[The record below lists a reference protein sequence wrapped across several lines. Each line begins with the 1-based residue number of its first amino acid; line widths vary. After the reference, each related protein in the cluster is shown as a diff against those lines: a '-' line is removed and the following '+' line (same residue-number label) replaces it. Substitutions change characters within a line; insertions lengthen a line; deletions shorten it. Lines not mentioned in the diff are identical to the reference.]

1 MIALDL
7 SAEEATKFLKMR
19 RGRASDHCF
28 SDQLTVCFTL
38 YRDTNRVIQVKQ
50 TAPAF
55 VANSFTPARRLPPSA
70 ERSGSSWHRQ
80 LAQAQRR

>member
-28 SDQLTVCFTL
+28 TDQLTVCFTL
-38 YRDTNRVIQVKQ
+38 YRNTNRVIQVKQ

-55 VANSFTPARRLPPSA
+55 VANAAARAFPSFGQFWSITRRPLF
-70 ERSGSSWHRQ
+70 H
-80 LAQAQRR
+80 

>member
-19 RGRASDHCF
+19 RGRASDHRF
-28 SDQLTVCFTL
+28 TDQLTVCFTL

-55 VANSFTPARRLPPSA
+55 VANAHWVTSFKLRRQARLGVGWSRF
-70 ERSGSSWHRQ
+70 Q
-80 LAQAQRR
+80 T